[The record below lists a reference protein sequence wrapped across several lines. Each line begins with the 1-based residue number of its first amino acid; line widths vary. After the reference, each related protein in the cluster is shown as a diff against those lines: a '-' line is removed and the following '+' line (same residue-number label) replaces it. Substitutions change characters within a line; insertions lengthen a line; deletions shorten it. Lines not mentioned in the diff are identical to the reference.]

1 MRSFSCDRSLLIAL
15 VWFFVGPFIAL
26 GHVAIFV
33 FGFSVL
39 AVAMQL
45 VAALLRHAH
54 I

>member
-1 MRSFSCDRSLLIAL
+1 MRSSSRDHSLLSAVIWVFVGPLIAL
-15 VWFFVGPFIAL
+15 GGLV
-26 GHVAIFV
+26 IFV

-45 VAALLRHAH
+45 VAAMLEHAR